1 MRKLVILLAMFTCLQ
16 SVNAQPPHSCGGNFA
31 LSVVYPKIDAGG
43 YAPRAAAGYEAIFD
57 CLSDRDP
64 QFASRRF
71 ANVTDALN
79 YFLTVLY
86 APEFGVSP
94 GLMRI
99 GS

>member
-1 MRKLVILLAMFTCLQ
+1 MRKLAILFIVFICLQ

-31 LSVVYPKIDAGG
+31 LTVVYPKIDAGG
-43 YAPRAAAGYEAIFD
+43 YAPRAAAGYEAVFD
-57 CLSDRDP
+57 CLSARDP
-64 QFASRRF
+64 NFASQRF

-94 GLMRI
+94 GLMHV